1 MLGLYIHIPFCH
13 SKCRYCDF
21 PSYAHMETFFSDY
34 VDALCCEIS
43 TSHQKGQRVDTI
55 YFGGGTPSLLSI
67 EQLNRIM
74 TALTKTFTLSTDSE
88 ITIEGNPESLYPAY
102 MRSLVAIGFNRI
114 SIGIQSFQPALL
126 QKLGRIHSSEEAV
139 HAVTEAYDAGF
150 ANISADLMYGL
161 PGQTVAHVQ
170 DDVHRLIALPVS
182 HASIYSLIVE
192 EGTWLYRDV
201 EKGFLSLPKDQD
213 VEAMADCVHSI
224 MSDAGF
230 EHYEISSYALP
241 GKRSRHN
248 SKYWTYEDYL
258 GFGASAH
265 SFYGGERYANIHTI
279 PGYIQKAG
287 HESLH
292 QERVTIDE
300 KRGQEDFCFLALRM
314 IDGIEYEAFQ
324 KRFGVTIES
333 QFGPVINHLMEQ
345 GFLEKTARGCK
356 LTARGLS
363 YGNYVFSQFIR

>member
-1 MLGLYIHIPFCH
+1 
-13 SKCRYCDF
+13 
-21 PSYAHMETFFSDY
+21 
-34 VDALCCEIS
+34 
-43 TSHQKGQRVDTI
+43 
-55 YFGGGTPSLLSI
+55 
-67 EQLNRIM
+67 
-74 TALTKTFTLSTDSE
+74 
-88 ITIEGNPESLYPAY
+88 
-102 MRSLVAIGFNRI
+102 
-114 SIGIQSFQPALL
+114 
-126 QKLGRIHSSEEAV
+126 
-139 HAVTEAYDAGF
+139 
-150 ANISADLMYGL
+150 MYGL

-192 EGTWLYRDV
+192 EGTWVYRDV